1 MSAITPESRALAL
14 DRLRQTGASPL
25 SIPLILDRAAADPDK
40 LEVMVSIAS
49 DAIVDDARLGP
60 VMLSMDPQA
69 VNLDTARERG
79 IPVLEMHERDLP
91 VGRVFRPR
99 IEDGRLVGTL
109 RFSRTEKGQK
119 LYLDCVDGIITDTS
133 VGAIITAVREEPS
146 HLVAIRWTPRE
157 VSLVDTGADQSVGIN
172 RKADNAPATD
182 ALPTSLYELARAI
195 KESFHQPADTA
206 INPQKVTTM
215 SEPHQAAETAQGSAQ
230 TISIGVDRSAEN
242 TKAIMGLAEYIH
254 ARHPEMNVMRLAEDF
269 GQFDRPFEDFKREAW
284 EMLRKHQELNPKSA
298 APTPEIGLSD
308 KEQKQFSIVRAALAQ
323 LTGDWKKAGFELE
336 CSRAI
341 SENLGR
347 APRGFYVP
355 SEVQRNMGAMSLQRT
370 QSVGD
375 PTLGGFIVSQDY
387 RGDLFVEALRA
398 QSVAMMAGVR
408 TMPGLQGNVTI
419 PVQTGSASFGWIAEG
434 VDGTASNLTF
444 SAINMAPRT
453 VAGAV
458 PMTRRLL
465 MQSSPA
471 IEQLV
476 RQDLVTGAALA
487 LDDAILE
494 GNGHSG
500 VPLGIANH
508 PSINTV
514 TVTSATS
521 PDWDE
526 MVEFE
531 TKVAEDNALN
541 GSLRFITTPGIRG
554 ILKTKSKDTG
564 SGLFVLE
571 GNEVNGY
578 PLMVSNQLTA
588 NAILFGDWSQIM
600 VGFWGVLDIKADE
613 STLAA
618 SGGLV
623 LRAFQDVDVA
633 IRHAVAFAKNA

>member
-1 MSAITPESRALAL
+1 MSIPTEESRTLAL
-14 DRLRQTGASPL
+14 SRLADGGTSPL
-25 SIPLILDRAAADPDK
+25 SIPLTLDRAAADPDK
-40 LEVMVSIAS
+40 LEVQCSIAS
-49 DAIVDDARLGP
+49 DAIVDDAWLGP
-60 VMLSMDPQA
+60 VMLSMEPEA
-69 VNLDTARERG
+69 VNLDSARSRG

-91 VGRVFRPR
+91 VGRVFSPR
-99 IEDGRLVGTL
+99 LENGRLVGTL

-172 RKADNAPATD
+172 RKAEDAADDLHNAVR
-182 ALPTSLYELARAI
+182 ELTRAV
-195 KESFHQPADTA
+195 KESFHQPADQATQ
-206 INPQKVTTM
+206 PQQVNTM
-215 SEPHQAAETAQGSAQ
+215 SEPNQAAETAQGSAQ
-230 TISIGVDRSAEN
+230 NISIGVDRSAEN

-269 GQFDRPFEDFKREAW
+269 GQFDRPFDDFKKEAW

-298 APTPEIGLSD
+298 APSPDLGLSK
-308 KEQKQFSIVRAALAQ
+308 KEEKQFSIVRAALAQ
-323 LTGDWKKAGFELE
+323 LTGDWKRAGFELE

-341 SENLGR
+341 SETLGK
-347 APRGFYVP
+347 APRGFFVP
-355 SEVQRNMGAMSLQRT
+355 TEVQRAMGLASIQRT

-408 TMPGLQGNVTI
+408 SMPGLVGNVTI
-419 PVQTGSASFGWIAEG
+419 PVQTGTSTFAWIQEG
-434 VDGTASNLTF
+434 VDGSSSNVTF
-444 SAINMAPRT
+444 GAINMAPRT

-465 MQSSPA
+465 MQSSPS

-487 LDDAILE
+487 IDDAILE

-500 VPLGIANH
+500 MPLGITNH
-508 PSINTV
+508 PDINTS
-514 TVTSATS
+514 TISSAGN

-526 MVEFE
+526 MVAFE
-531 TKVAEDNALN
+531 SEIAADNAM
-541 GSLRFITTPGIRG
+541 GGQMSFITTPAVRG
-554 ILKTKSKDTG
+554 ALKVKSKDTG
-564 SGLFVLE
+564 SGLFVME

-578 PLMVSNQLTA
+578 PVRVSTQLAT

-600 VGFWGVLDIKADE
+600 VGFWGTLDIKADE

-633 IRHAVAFAKNA
+633 VRYGKAFCKNA